1 MEVRG
6 DTAVFTFGR
15 FNPPT
20 TGHEK
25 LIDALAREQK
35 KNPGAPMYVFPSHS
49 NDPKKNPLPHA
60 LKVAYMKK
68 MFRKYA
74 KNITVSSARNV
85 FEVATF
91 LHNKGHRAVV
101 MVVGSD
107 RVDEFDRLL
116 NEYNGVKGRH
126 GYYGFDNIEVV
137 SAGERDPDAEGV

>member
-1 MEVRG
+1 MKKFSELIEARG

-20 TGHEK
+20 IGHEK
-25 LIDALAREQK
+25 VIDAVAKEQG

-49 NDPKKNPLPHA
+49 NDPKRNPLPHA

-74 KNITVSSARNV
+74 KNITVSKARNI

-91 LHNKGHRAVV
+91 LHDKGHRAIV
-101 MVVGSD
+101 MVATKLLIPG
-107 RVDEFDRLL
+107 RQALFIPRLI
-116 NEYNGVKGRH
+116 GVL
-126 GYYGFDNIEVV
+126 
-137 SAGERDPDAEGV
+137 

>member
-1 MEVRG
+1 MKKFSELIEARG

-20 TGHEK
+20 IGHEK
-25 LIDALAREQK
+25 VIDAVAKEQG

-74 KNITVSSARNV
+74 TNITVSKARNI
-85 FEVATF
+85 FEVAT
-91 LHNKGHRAVV
+91 
-101 MVVGSD
+101 
-107 RVDEFDRLL
+107 
-116 NEYNGVKGRH
+116 
-126 GYYGFDNIEVV
+126 
-137 SAGERDPDAEGV
+137 